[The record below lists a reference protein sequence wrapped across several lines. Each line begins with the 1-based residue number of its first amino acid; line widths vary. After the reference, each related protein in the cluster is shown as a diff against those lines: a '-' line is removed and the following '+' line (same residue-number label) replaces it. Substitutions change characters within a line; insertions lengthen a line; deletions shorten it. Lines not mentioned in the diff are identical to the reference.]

1 VPPQR
6 SPNPASRDAGQD
18 APSRQRLLEAS
29 ERLIADGGVEALS
42 MRAVTQAAG
51 LSVSAANYHFGSKD
65 ALVRETLLRA
75 LGPLGAQRLRR
86 LDALEAAAAVTGTAP
101 SVEALLEAYLRPAFE
116 LRSREGTRSYR
127 LLWARLHL
135 GTSAVAEELKRELLN
150 PAFQRY
156 LDAIARALSDRDRD
170 GLALSLQLALG
181 ATLHALVGY
190 AEALA
195 DVPPLRDEALIAR
208 LVRFG
213 ADGIRASAPR
223 RADAATGAG
232 SGGPA

>member
-1 VPPQR
+1 MPRPQR
-6 SPNPASRDAGQD
+6 APIPAPRDVGQD

-51 LSVSAANYHFGSKD
+51 LSVSAANYHFGSKQ

-75 LGPLGAQRLRR
+75 LGPLGAQRLAR
-86 LDALEAAAAVTGTAP
+86 LDALEAATGVLGTTP
-101 SVEALLEAYLRPAFE
+101 SVETLLEAYLRPAFE

-135 GTSAVAEELKRELLN
+135 GRSAVAEELKRELFN

-156 LDAIARALSDRDRD
+156 LDALARALPDRDRD

-195 DVPPLRDEALIAR
+195 DVPPLRDEALLAR

-213 ADGIRASAPR
+213 AAGIRASAP
-223 RADAATGAG
+223 AHGA
-232 SGGPA
+232 SEAGPA